1 MLRHRIF
8 SFIFREAEEEMR
20 EEIGERLQ
28 KLKLIYKVYWK
39 GHEKSHIIWLKDKV
53 SFQTS
58 FREKPFNLL
67 LKKINM
73 TIYFENLTIGLP
85 N

>member
-28 KLKLIYKVYWK
+28 KLKLIYEVNWK

-53 SFQTS
+53 SLQIS
-58 FREKPFNLL
+58 FREKPFNFL

-73 TIYFENLTIGLP
+73 TIYFENLTVGLP